1 MIAVSKRVLLV
12 GLAAI
17 AMSGLT
23 ASAADATDLA
33 AAKTEGKVSWYTS
46 TPIETVNRIAKLFE
60 DKTGIKVEM
69 FRSGG
74 TAILRRFM
82 QEYDAKR
89 IAANVLTTSDAAASK
104 QLAEMGI
111 FVPFLPEAAI
121 TARSLSAPRM
131 LSSRRKL

>member
-12 GLAAI
+12 SLAAI

-23 ASAADATDLA
+23 VPASAADATDLA
-33 AAKTEGKVSWYTS
+33 AAKTKARFPGRGPPRSRRPTVS
-46 TPIETVNRIAKLFE
+46 PKLFE

-82 QEYDAKR
+82 QEYDA
-89 IAANVLTTSDAAASK
+89 
-104 QLAEMGI
+104 
-111 FVPFLPEAAI
+111 
-121 TARSLSAPRM
+121 
-131 LSSRRKL
+131 